1 MSGYILCREPMAAVP
16 YYIENIGINIYSVEE
31 LCYCL
36 KENVFLLDQELVSVK
51 LADWL
56 EKECGL
62 QELAKSLNPLV
73 NQKES
78 LPVFV
83 FKILEYTG
91 FYDSHTLNGI
101 SQSLQAGASL
111 SEFEKKKKRGDFLVS
126 NHKYTK
132 ALLEY
137 KWLLSELPGSETQIR
152 AGVLH
157 NMGTALARLFM
168 FEEAAQRF
176 LESYRLSPEP
186 DCYRDYLA
194 AKRMF
199 YDDQEYIGFVAGLPE
214 AYDVSLK
221 LEREVDL
228 ILEEWEN
235 GEERKGLAALFSLK
249 EDGHNSLYYE
259 EIDIQVQR
267 LKDRYREY
275 TQF

>member
-1 MSGYILCREPMAAVP
+1 MGRVILCIGNHAKIP
-16 YYIENIGINIYSVEE
+16 YYFEKLGIQVWSVEE

-62 QELAKSLNPLV
+62 QELAKSLYPLV

-101 SQSLQAGASL
+101 SQNLQAGASL

-137 KWLLSELPGSETQIR
+137 EWLLSELPDSETQIR

-199 YDDQEYIGFVAGLPE
+199 YDDQEYIGFVSGLPE

-249 EDGHNSLYYE
+249 EEGHNSLYYE
-259 EIDIQVQR
+259 EIDMQVQR

>member
-1 MSGYILCREPMAAVP
+1 MGRVILCIGNQAKIP
-16 YYIENIGINIYSVEE
+16 YYFEKLGIQVWSVEE

-137 KWLLSELPGSETQIR
+137 EWLLSELPGSETQIR

-214 AYDVSLK
+214 AYDVSLETG
-221 LEREVDL
+221 ERSGFDFGRMGKRRRKKRAGGAFL
-228 ILEEWEN
+228 T
-235 GEERKGLAALFSLK
+235 ERGWP
-249 EDGHNSLYYE
+249 
-259 EIDIQVQR
+259 
-267 LKDRYREY
+267 
-275 TQF
+275 QFPLL